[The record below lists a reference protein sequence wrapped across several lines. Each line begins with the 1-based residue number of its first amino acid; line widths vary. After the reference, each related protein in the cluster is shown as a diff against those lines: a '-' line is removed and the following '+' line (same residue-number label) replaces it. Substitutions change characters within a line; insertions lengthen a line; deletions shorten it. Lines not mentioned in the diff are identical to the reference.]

1 MRRFDDLIP
10 HCRVFGAIQTEKA
23 QIAALLDFS
32 DKNPKSAKFAELQP
46 KNAF

>member
-10 HCRVFGAIQTEKA
+10 HCSVFGAIQTDKA
-23 QIAALLDFS
+23 QIATLLDFS
-32 DKNPKSAKFAELQP
+32 DKNPKSAKCTELQP